1 MNPIT
6 QQEIDTLPPPP
17 QEWLDEIYGKQ
28 LKLSDKQI
36 NENKTIMAQIKYIK
50 KNLKSTWG
58 RKDLDNICQAILD
71 NYEDHIDEYENDS
84 CGIPNLYWGQ
94 SVKKSK
100 KNDDHFIEFMPH
112 KKVNKNIKEII
123 ISSME
128 SCLWKCG
135 EHTYGSG
142 PFIFTKTE
150 IYRTVGVVQN
160 GEGTWLE
167 DFNSFLNDL
176 SDEDINF
183 WENL

>member
-1 MNPIT
+1 MNTIT

-28 LKLSDKQI
+28 LKLSDQQI
-36 NENKTIMAQIKYIK
+36 KENKTIMAQIKYAK
-50 KNLKSTWG
+50 KNIKTTWAF
-58 RKDLDNICQAILD
+58 KDLDIISQYIIQ
-71 NYEDHIDEYENDS
+71 NYEDHIDEYEND
-84 CGIPNLYWGQ
+84 CNDIPNLYWGQ

-100 KNDDHFIEFMPH
+100 KNDEHFIKSMPY

-128 SCLWKCG
+128 SCLWRIG
-135 EHTYGSG
+135 DHTIRHLNGIS
-142 PFIFTKTE
+142 TRTE
-150 IYRTVGVVQN
+150 VYRTEGIKEN

-167 DFNSFLNDL
+167 DLEGFIQDL
-176 SDEDINF
+176 TEEQIQF